1 MFDLVVVM
9 GTVLEIRNNLLELK
23 LASDW
28 VGQLGCL

>member
-23 LASDW
+23 LAASK
-28 VGQLGCL
+28 GYS